1 MTIAF
6 PLLFKLLPG
15 KEYRAMAFW
24 PFIFL
29 RENSLILDEVI
40 MNHEKIHLSQQK
52 ELLIIPFYLIYFF
65 EYILHRLSMKNHDQ
79 AYRKISFE
87 QEAYKF
93 DKDLTYLKKRKLW
106 ANFRSN

>member
-29 RENSLILDEVI
+29 KDNVLIHDEVI
-40 MNHEKIHLSQQK
+40 MNHEKIHLTQQK
-52 ELLIIPFYLIYFF
+52 ELLVIPFYLLYFS
-65 EYILHRLSMKNHDQ
+65 EYILHRLSKKNHEQ
-79 AYRKISFE
+79 AYLKISFE

-106 ANFRSN
+106 ASFRSN

>member
-1 MTIAF
+1 MTIVF

-15 KEYRAMAFW
+15 KEFRAMAFW
-24 PFIFL
+24 PFIFVK
-29 RENSLILDEVI
+29 EKILIYDSII
-40 MNHEKIHLSQQK
+40 MNHEKIHLAQQK
-52 ELLIIPFYLIYFF
+52 ELLVLPFYLLYFSEF
-65 EYILHRLSMKNHDQ
+65 ILYRLSMKNYEQ
-79 AYRKISFE
+79 AYLKISFE

>member
-1 MTIAF
+1 MTLIF

-15 KEYRAMAFW
+15 KDYRAMAFW
-24 PFIFL
+24 PFIL
-29 RENSLILDEVI
+29 LKEKALIYDEVM
-40 MNHEKIHLSQQK
+40 MNHEKIHLAQQK
-52 ELLIIPFYLIYFF
+52 ELLVIPFYLLYFS
-65 EYILHRLSMKNHDQ
+65 EYILNRLFSKNHDQ

-93 DKDLTYLKKRKLW
+93 DKNLNYLKKRKLW